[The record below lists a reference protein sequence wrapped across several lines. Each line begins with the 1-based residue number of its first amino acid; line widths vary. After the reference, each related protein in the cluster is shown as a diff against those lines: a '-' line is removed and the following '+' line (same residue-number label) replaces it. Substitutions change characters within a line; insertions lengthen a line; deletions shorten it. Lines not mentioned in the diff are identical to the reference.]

1 VDGQAGNQQGRL
13 RQHVNLL
20 LILEDDKNDVLAFG
34 RMFATD
40 AKLTA
45 LFQDGVY
52 ACSFEQARSCIA
64 NQLPDCCLMDYNL
77 PEGKATDLIKS
88 LKQQGLRFP
97 IVISTG
103 AGSERL
109 VVELMQLGVQDYLT
123 KDDLSPAVLL
133 RTLRNAMTTFQLES
147 EIYYRAHFDGLT
159 SLANRVTFMVRL
171 REAVEQ
177 AERYQRRICC
187 SMLMWI
193 TLNKS
198 TMPMVMNGVTTY
210 SRRWLND
217 CVHALDKRTSLRV
230 SEVMSL
236 CFCFTRLMCA
246 KAF

>member
-1 VDGQAGNQQGRL
+1 
-13 RQHVNLL
+13 
-20 LILEDDKNDVLAFG
+20 
-34 RMFATD
+34 
-40 AKLTA
+40 
-45 LFQDGVY
+45 
-52 ACSFEQARSCIA
+52 
-64 NQLPDCCLMDYNL
+64 MDYNL

-103 AGSERL
+103 GGSERL